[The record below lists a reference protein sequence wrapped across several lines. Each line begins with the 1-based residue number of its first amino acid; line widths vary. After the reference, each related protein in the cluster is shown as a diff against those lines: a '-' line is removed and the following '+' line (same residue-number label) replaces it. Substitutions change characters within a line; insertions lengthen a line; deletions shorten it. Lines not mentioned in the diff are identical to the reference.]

1 MDAFISGNA
10 PNGLDALRLLL
21 EYISLTANAEPTTIE
36 QFARAIGPV
45 AEKAY
50 MTAAEKLTQQ
60 GREEG
65 RKEGREEGRKE
76 GREEGREEGRK
87 EGQAA
92 LLLRLLSLRFGDPS
106 SELLARIHAASDAE
120 LTRWAERILTASTL
134 DDVFAE

>member
-21 EYISLTANAEPTTIE
+21 EYISLTANAEPTSIE

-60 GREEG
+60 
-65 RKEGREEGRKE
+65 